1 MAAAVFL
8 ISIPPGSTS
17 GVGSV
22 SSSSGLPGWFSTT
35 VNPLGMVSSILPVG
49 GARATAD
56 VHGLARH
63 EAGLV
68 GGREDDRVRDLLG
81 ASQTLERDL
90 ARGVGDHRRRLPD
103 LQHAFRLDGS
113 RR

>member
-8 ISIPPGSTS
+8 ISMPPGSTS

-56 VHGLARH
+56 VHGLAGH
-63 EAGLV
+63 EPGLV
-68 GGREDDRVRDLLG
+68 GRREDHRVGDLLRTSQAQQWHLAARVGG
-81 ASQTLERDL
+81 A
-90 ARGVGDHRRRLPD
+90 RRRPP
-103 LQHAFRLDGS
+103 A
-113 RR
+113 